1 MPFSILFPLQHM
13 IIRRKRLYDQ
23 NVILAGKGPGNSRR
37 TKSGL
42 DVPED

>member
-1 MPFSILFPLQHM
+1 M
-13 IIRRKRLYDQ
+13 IIRRMRPYDQ
-23 NVILAGKGPGNSRR
+23 NVILAGKAPGNGRR